1 MKSLKLSIQD
11 MCFIAIFTTLI
22 AIFAQISI
30 PLPGGV
36 PFTLQTLAIQL
47 AGIILGAKKGAL
59 SAIVYV
65 LLGAVGIPVFA
76 RFGGGLGIIAGPTG
90 GFILSFPIMAIAAG
104 IGANKNNTVSLISG
118 LTVGTVTNF
127 LCGMLFFTLVM
138 SSSLQTAF
146 IATTLPFIPSAILII
161 TLLAIVG
168 KRIKIILEKSRLLR

>member
-1 MKSLKLSIQD
+1 MNSKKLSIRD

-22 AIFAQISI
+22 AICAQISI
-30 PLPGGV
+30 LLPGGLV

-47 AGIILGAKKGAL
+47 AGVILGAKKGAL
-59 SAIVYV
+59 SVIIYV

-76 RFGGGLGIIAGPTG
+76 RFTGGLGIISGPTG
-90 GFILSFPIMAIAAG
+90 GFILSFPIMALIAG
-104 IGANKNNTVSLISG
+104 IGASKNNTVSLISG

-146 IATTLPFIPSAILII
+146 TATTLPFIPSAVLKII
-161 TLLAIVG
+161 FLAVIG
-168 KRIKIILEKSRLLR
+168 KRIKITSEPERI